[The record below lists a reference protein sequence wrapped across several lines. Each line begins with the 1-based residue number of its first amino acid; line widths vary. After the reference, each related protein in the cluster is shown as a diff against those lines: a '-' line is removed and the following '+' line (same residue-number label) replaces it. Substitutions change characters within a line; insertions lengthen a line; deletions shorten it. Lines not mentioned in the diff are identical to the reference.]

1 MEVLHN
7 PPRRKATA
15 SMFSNKGAFVSIR
28 AQLLSKLASIDALL
42 WRLFINNYFHYQL
55 LLRVKFSNILPRWE
69 MQQMLKIQKI
79 LMFFIIAE
87 HLYIFVCTYI
97 STSATAHVCVR
108 VCQREI
114 YRGTGKRRGGQEDR
128 AVAWTPAGS
137 TVFLSAGGLTHG
149 PLC

>member
-1 MEVLHN
+1 MMEVLHN

-28 AQLLSKLASIDALL
+28 AQLLNKLASIDALL

-69 MQQMLKIQKI
+69 MFCLC
-79 LMFFIIAE
+79 FFIIAE

-97 STSATAHVCVR
+97 STSATAHVCVC

-114 YRGTGKRRGGQEDR
+114 YRGTGKRRGGQEDG
-128 AVAWTPAGS
+128 AVAVTPAGS